1 MLLKVS
7 DGDGGW
13 VLFDKVEQAHL
24 VSKGYTVRSVDE
36 LKAIGDEHTLNLI
49 SKECFRKGEEVNV
62 GVIEFVRNGNSRKA
76 IFTNIVYVCN
86 DNGDTLDRHNAAYR
100 SEKGGKHK

>member
-24 VSKGYTVRSVDE
+24 VSKGYAVKSIDE
-36 LKAIGDEHTLNLI
+36 LKALGDENVLNLI
-49 SKECFRKGEEVNV
+49 SKECFLKGEKVVV

-76 IFTNIVYVCN
+76 LFTNIVYVCN
-86 DNGDTLDRHNAAYR
+86 DNGDTLDRHNASYR
-100 SEKGGKHK
+100 SDKGGTKK